1 MEFVFLL
8 FVLFLFV
15 GAPLFIIYACYRSD
29 PNRHEQ
35 LPNEARKD
43 TAENPVPQRIEQPNR
58 TSTGFFFISL
68 LALLLSIRAWVYP
81 TMPQHQSD
89 RALSRAV
96 DALLIPLVGEYT
108 NAVILLFASAFFW
121 AVASKLRSIGK

>member
-1 MEFVFLL
+1 MFALIVFLL
-8 FVLFLFV
+8 FL
-15 GAPLFIIYACYRSD
+15 GTPLIIIYACYRSD
-29 PNRHEQ
+29 PKRHER

-43 TAENPVPQRIEQPNR
+43 AAENPATQRIEQPNR

-68 LALLLSIRAWVYP
+68 LALLLSIRAWAYP

-89 RALSRAV
+89 RAISRAV

-121 AVASKLRSIGK
+121 ALASKLRSIGK